1 MENKIIKVF
10 LLHFAGGSSYSFDF
24 LKPFLPNC
32 FEFIPLELP
41 GRGKRIEEEL
51 IKNKEVAIEDYVRQI
66 KLLHEGVPF
75 MIFGHSMGADL
86 GFYVTKRL
94 EKSLLF
100 PEYLFVS
107 GNPGPKKET
116 YDLVKEKSKKLRY
129 KLSDDELKEELREIG
144 GMPEEVLQDNDIF
157 DFFKPII
164 RADFQVLEDD
174 NTLSKNIVI
183 KSPIYA
189 LMGKKEEHSS
199 RIDNWK
205 NYTSSSFN
213 CSLFKGNHFFIYDHP
228 ENISAIIKEAFS
240 NVLISNFD

>member
-24 LKPFLPNC
+24 LRPFLPNC

-41 GRGKRIEEEL
+41 GRGKRIGQAL
-51 IKNKEVAIEDYVRQI
+51 IKNKEIAVEDYVKQI

-75 MIFGHSMGADL
+75 IIFGHSMGADL
-86 GFYVTKRL
+86 GFYVTKKL

-116 YDLVKEKSKKLRY
+116 YDSVKEKSKKLRY

-189 LMGKKEEHSS
+189 LMGEKEEHSS

-205 NYTSSSFN
+205 NYTYSSFN

-228 ENISAIIKEAFS
+228 ESISVIIKEA
-240 NVLISNFD
+240 LTSNFN